1 MNGQANKQTNRQT
14 TQTNKPR
21 KHTNKPTNKTRHVQ
35 THEQS
40 SKQESKYIHKNL
52 TSMYIYALGSR
63 AATPPPHPS
72 RPPAPVPPG
81 PRTAPAPSGPA
92 QPERT
97 HANQREGTMENEPHQ
112 SRDRGT
118 VCKEKRAILYGNVH
132 VTMTLLL
139 TSGSNHT
146 IHIFVEHTA
155 PHRRGGANQND
166 HRPHRGDNARN
177 DDITTN
183 KRQQPYHTSVE
194 HTAPP
199 QAGRGQPKRPQAPL
213 HRGGGRGD
221 EAKQDQ
227 TGKATRPNTTTTH
240 LTGKGGYHGV
250 GGGVWQPCIIYC
262 MYTCGCKKTEQN
274 N

>member
-1 MNGQANKQTNRQT
+1 
-14 TQTNKPR
+14 
-21 KHTNKPTNKTRHVQ
+21 
-35 THEQS
+35 
-40 SKQESKYIHKNL
+40 
-52 TSMYIYALGSR
+52 
-63 AATPPPHPS
+63 
-72 RPPAPVPPG
+72 
-81 PRTAPAPSGPA
+81 
-92 QPERT
+92 
-97 HANQREGTMENEPHQ
+97 MENEPHQ

-118 VCKEKRAILYGNVH
+118 VCKEKRAILYGNEH

-166 HRPHRGDNARN
+166 HRPHPTGGGGDKARN
-177 DDITTN
+177 DDITSN

-213 HRGGGRGD
+213 HRGGGGRGD

-227 TGKATRPNTTTTH
+227 RGKQQGRGDTM
-240 LTGKGGYHGV
+240 GWGGR
-250 GGGVWQPCIIYC
+250 GGVAALHHICL
-262 MYTCGCKKTEQN
+262 KTPGPTN
-274 N
+274 P

>member
-1 MNGQANKQTNRQT
+1 MFLVLFGFSRHFCLATYLLCLGGTPDTCLNRCCPCLAIGFVSVGACLDKSVKRQA
-14 TQTNKPR
+14 
-21 KHTNKPTNKTRHVQ
+21 
-35 THEQS
+35 
-40 SKQESKYIHKNL
+40 
-52 TSMYIYALGSR
+52 SR
-63 AATPPPHPS
+63 SPLYMLSGPGLPPP
-72 RPPAPVPPG
+72 PPPPMVS
-81 PRTAPAPSGPA
+81 PPPLPPCPAPSGPA

-118 VCKEKRAILYGNVH
+118 VCKEKRAILYGNEH

-166 HRPHRGDNARN
+166 HRPHPTGGGGGDKARN

-194 HTAPP
+194 
-199 QAGRGQPKRPQAPL
+199 
-213 HRGGGRGD
+213 RGGANQKDHRPHS
-221 EAKQDQ
+221 
-227 TGKATRPNTTTTH
+227 TGGGGGGKEGTRPNKTRR
-240 LTGKGGYHGV
+240 GKQQG
-250 GGGVWQPCIIYC
+250 QTRQLP
-262 MYTCGCKKTEQN
+262 T
-274 N
+274 